1 MKICP
6 RCGITFFTDDNFQK
20 HWAKVHAIEQLEGAL
35 LVVDGEYLGGSG
47 AYPSKNKIMLSVGQ
61 NEVYVHPW
69 KLHIPYSSIKEVKNI
84 DNSNMSALRVVV
96 LGVAGALWKKKER
109 YLCLVYNDEV
119 QEQNPVF
126 KFDKDKLEKVQT
138 LIYQQVVKA
147 KKLQK

>member
-6 RCGITFFTDDNFQK
+6 RCGITLFTEDKFQK
-20 HWAKVHAIEQLEGAL
+20 HWAKVHVIEQLEGAL

-47 AYPSKNKIMLSVGQ
+47 AYPSRNQITLSVGQ

-84 DNSNMSALRVVV
+84 DKSHMSALRVVV
-96 LGVAGALWKKKER
+96 LGVAGALWKKNDR

-147 KKLQK
+147 RQLQK